1 MKDIIRG
8 VIVGLGK
15 VIPGVS
21 GSMLA
26 ISLGIYEKCV
36 NSFINITKNIN
47 NVIFLTKILIGVL
60 ISIIFGSKI
69 LYYFFTKY
77 YSYIIILFIGLIIGS
92 INDVRIKSQKKY
104 WYITLF
110 FFIFMYLL
118 SKNNFILNLKE
129 ENIIFLYLI
138 SGFIESMSSIIPGVS
153 GTALLMSIGMYDKVL
168 NIFSSF
174 YTLYNNISIILP
186 FFIGIIIGLVIS
198 ILLVNYLL
206 NKYKYQM
213 NNAILGMSYST
224 IMIMIEKINISLKL
238 IPVYLLLLILGFVL
252 IKKVNHFF

>member
-1 MKDIIRG
+1 
-8 VIVGLGK
+8 
-15 VIPGVS
+15 
-21 GSMLA
+21 
-26 ISLGIYEKCV
+26 
-36 NSFINITKNIN
+36 
-47 NVIFLTKILIGVL
+47 
-60 ISIIFGSKI
+60 
-69 LYYFFTKY
+69 
-77 YSYIIILFIGLIIGS
+77 
-92 INDVRIKSQKKY
+92 
-104 WYITLF
+104 
-110 FFIFMYLL
+110 MYLL